1 MGVLTRRDVL
11 KQTGMVAAL
20 ATTAPWWFVR
30 RAHAA
35 RREKLIVWSPVALAP
50 QVDKLLKEQAY
61 AYAKQAGIKENE
73 LQYVEIGTGQQ
84 IPKLVAS
91 LEAGNPPDVTR
102 QGQTQ
107 AALYRAQGHLIE
119 VTDIVDKMQQVSG
132 GLFDA
137 SLNTAMYKGKAYS
150 VPQSIS
156 PIPLVARMDILEA
169 AKVDPPKT
177 YDELIEVCK
186 KLQKPPK
193 LTGYGMCLG
202 LHTDT
207 EGNVMDVIRAYGGKL
222 VEADDKTVA
231 LNSPGTVQA
240 LKVIADMY
248 LKHRI
253 IPKGAISWDNQG
265 NNKAYQSRQ
274 VIFVVNASSI
284 YAHLSESD
292 KELYDLTGM
301 LPAPGGPGGPSD
313 RVATSEWFLFK
324 HNPYPEVAKG
334 YVQYC
339 MEPENLRMVMEEGG
353 GRWGP
358 PYKGMYDT
366 PFWQQSGFQH
376 WRQILDRGRLFSS
389 PGSMSAA
396 AGEVY
401 ATTTLAR
408 MVHRVLVD
416 NWEAEKAVEETHN
429 KVVEIYA
436 RWPEG

>member
-1 MGVLTRRDVL
+1 MPTRRDVL
-11 KQTGMVAAL
+11 KQAGAVAAL

-35 RREKLIVWSPVALAP
+35 RREKLVVWSPVALAP
-50 QVDKLLKEQAY
+50 QVDKILKEQAY

-73 LQYVEIGTGQQ
+73 LEYVEIGTGQQ

-119 VTDIVDKMQQVSG
+119 VTDIVDKMQQVPG

-137 SLNTAMYKGKAYS
+137 SLSTAMYKGKAYS

-169 AKVDPPKT
+169 AKIDPPKT
-177 YDELIEVCK
+177 YDELIEVSK

-207 EGNVMDVIRAYGGKL
+207 EGNMMDVIWAYGGKL
-222 VEADDKTVA
+222 VEADNKTVA

-240 LKVIADMY
+240 VKVVADMY
-248 LKHRI
+248 HKHKI

-292 KELYDLTGM
+292 KELYDVTGM
-301 LPAPGGPGGPSD
+301 LPAPGGPAGPSD
-313 RVATSEWFLFK
+313 RVATAEWFLFK

-334 YVQYC
+334 YVQYS
-339 MEPENLRMVMEEGG
+339 MEPENLRVVMEEGG

-366 PFWQQSGFQH
+366 PFWQKPGFQH

-389 PGSMSAA
+389 PGTMGAA

-408 MVHRVLVD
+408 MMHRVLVD
-416 NWEAEKAVEETHN
+416 NWEAEKAVEEAHN
-429 KVVEIYA
+429 KVAEIYA
-436 RWPEG
+436 RYPEG